1 MKARLAASLWALGA
15 LCLSASPLFAAGAPK
30 AATSTAQALSAAK
43 ELSVLRFRLSG
54 TAHGPNVLL
63 KDVIE
68 GDLTEPLASLAIKP
82 AGRPGAKV
90 TVPRT
95 LAQLK
100 LKGAKNA
107 QRLEGPDVC
116 TLSVPTLTIP
126 GSDLQAFADEYLAK
140 QLSGTAGATLVPK
153 GAAKDLE
160 TYDAPTR
167 FSIKPNGDDLRGNV
181 VLRLQVLQSGA
192 GGEEREVASV
202 PVSYVVRRQ
211 EPRVFATK
219 AYRRGESFSSQGL
232 ALKEV
237 DTTFDPGQGFSTIE
251 EVEGKQA
258 RAYVAAGKALA
269 ADLVELPPLIKR
281 GDIIRVIVK
290 SGSVLVETS
299 GKALRDARKG
309 ETLPIELEQSHK
321 QVQARC
327 VEIGVAVREAF

>member
-1 MKARLAASLWALGA
+1 MRRPLANSLRALGA
-15 LCLSASPLFAAGAPK
+15 LCLLASPLRSAPVPGAPG
-30 AATSTAQALSAAK
+30 ALSPSGKADT
-43 ELSVLRFRLSG
+43 VLHFRLSG

-68 GDLTEPLASLAIKP
+68 GDLAEPLASLAIKP
-82 AGRPGAKV
+82 AGRPGAKLS
-90 TVPRT
+90 VPKA

-100 LKGAKNA
+100 LKGAKNN

-116 TLSVPTLTIP
+116 GLSVPALKVP
-126 GSDLQAFADEYLAK
+126 GSDLQRFADDYLAQ
-140 QLSGTAGATLVPK
+140 QLSGSAGVSIEPK
-153 GAAKDLE
+153 GAARDLE

-167 FSIKPNGDDLRGNV
+167 FSIKPGGEDLRGNV

-202 PVSYVVRRQ
+202 PVSYVVRRR
-211 EPRVFATK
+211 EPRVFAAK
-219 AYRRGESFSSQGL
+219 PYRRGESFGSEGL

-237 DTTFDPGQGFSTIE
+237 DTTFDQGRGFSKIE
-251 EVEGKQA
+251 DVEGKQA

-281 GDIIRVIVK
+281 GDIVRVIVK
-290 SGSVLVETS
+290 SGAILVETS
-299 GKALRDARKG
+299 GKALRDARQG
-309 ETLPIELEQSHK
+309 ETLPLELEETHK

-327 VEIGVAVREAF
+327 VEAGVAVREAF